1 MPVINGID
9 TDAAARLVEMVKS
22 NPELGKTMWRARAK
36 WEGGF
41 RAQAQIRQFTVPID
55 EPPDLGGSDTAP
67 NPVELVLGALGG
79 CLIIGYVLNASMMGI
94 EVQKIELDLEGDID
108 LPGFFGLESDVLPGY
123 TNVRVDVAI
132 KSNASSEQL
141 DELHNRVVSTSPVGL
156 TLSKMVNL
164 DFRLIKRRIA

>member
-1 MPVINGID
+1 MAIINGID
-9 TDAAARLVEMVKS
+9 VDAAARLVEAVKG
-22 NPELGKTMWRARAK
+22 NPDLGKTMWRARAS
-36 WEGGF
+36 WQGGLK
-41 RAQAQIRQFTVPID
+41 AEAQIRQFKVAID
-55 EPPDLGGSDTAP
+55 EPPDLGGTDTAP

-79 CLIIGYVLNASMMGI
+79 CLIIGYALNASVMGI
-94 EVQKIELDLEGDID
+94 EVQKVELDLEGDID

-123 TNVRVDVAI
+123 TNVRINVVI

-164 DFRLIKRRIA
+164 EFRLVKRRVA